1 MKEFEIRDAVADD
14 LNFILSSWL
23 KSYRQSSQFAKHI
36 PSRLYFEW
44 HQKVIKRILE
54 RQTTRVRVA
63 YTPEAPEVILG
74 YFVAEEQGD
83 IWVAHYLYV
92 KKAFRRFGIA
102 KELFNN
108 VGYME
113 YTHMTDECRWI
124 LNKVLSLVYNPYRI

>member
-23 KSYRQSSQFAKHI
+23 KSYRQSSQFARYI

-54 RQTTRVRVA
+54 RRTTKVRVA
-63 YTPEAPEVILG
+63 YTPGSPEVILG
-74 YFVAEEQGD
+74 YFVAEDQGD
-83 IWVAHYLYV
+83 VSVAHYLYV

-102 KELFNN
+102 KELFSNF
-108 VGYME
+108 GYME